1 MINLAFADV
10 AIRKYLKTFF
20 NSQAKPQ
27 KNLAAKQGSSLKVSA
42 KPDDDSSFSD

>member
-10 AIRKYLKTFF
+10 RSANTSRPSL
-20 NSQAKPQ
+20 NSQTRPQ
-27 KNLAAKQGSSLKVSA
+27 KNLALQQGSSLKVSA